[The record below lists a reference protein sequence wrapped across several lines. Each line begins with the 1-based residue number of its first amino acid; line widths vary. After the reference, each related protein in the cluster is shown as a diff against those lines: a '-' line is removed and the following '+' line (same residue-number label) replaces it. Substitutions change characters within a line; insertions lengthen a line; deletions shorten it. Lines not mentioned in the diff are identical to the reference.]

1 MKKIPGRQDNILK
14 DPGVSTELGSRSIRS
29 MKRGESE
36 VKRIFK
42 VRALKAMRN
51 RVLTEKMKQKRNLF
65 FFSKAPAW

>member
-14 DPGVSTELGSRSIRS
+14 VSTELGRSIRS
-29 MKRGESE
+29 MRRGESE

-42 VRALKAMRN
+42 VRALKAVRN

-65 FFSKAPAW
+65 FFFKAPAW